1 MTITGSQGVDC
12 ASPPPCAYTLTVFC
26 VFFFFLSGSQ
36 LSAICPCTD
45 SSTYLGAAAQLVN
58 VDSRLGLQLFKCFV
72 GFEAKLESFYCY
84 FHEAIKGKG
93 KECDSPVFFFK
104 HSTYI
109 LPKLMYFVE
118 LIQDQMWHVN

>member
-26 VFFFFLSGSQ
+26 VFFFLSGSQ
-36 LSAICPCTD
+36 LSAICPWTD

-58 VDSRLGLQLFKCFV
+58 VDSRLGCNFSNVLWDLKRSWNHFIIIFTRRKK
-72 GFEAKLESFYCY
+72 AKAKTATAPF
-84 FHEAIKGKG
+84 
-93 KECDSPVFFFK
+93 FFFK

-109 LPKLMYFVE
+109 LPKLMYFAE